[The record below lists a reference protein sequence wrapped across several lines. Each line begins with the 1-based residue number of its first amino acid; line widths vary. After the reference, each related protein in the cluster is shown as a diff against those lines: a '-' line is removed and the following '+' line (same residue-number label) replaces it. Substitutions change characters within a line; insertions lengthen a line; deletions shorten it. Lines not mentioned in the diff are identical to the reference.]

1 MKLQSN
7 MMMFTRAAGIVYG
20 LWFFLAPSS
29 YFSLM
34 LVPSEMVNE
43 LGIGQTQQIGLALFG
58 IVWWIYRTAPFITSD
73 NCSEFMMT
81 HAGGWGIFAAGGLF
95 LTITSGVPVAE
106 NPFFYQSVAFFY
118 RFSIYAKAYT
128 FGSWCQLPD
137 LIEAL
142 NGSLL
147 QRQWAIFIYHLFHP
161 LLQHI
166 ERIT

>member
-7 MMMFTRAAGIVYG
+7 MMLFTRVAGLVYG
-20 LWFFLAPSS
+20 LWFFLAPTS

-58 IVWWIYRTAPFITSD
+58 IVWWIYRTASFITSD

-95 LTITSGVPVAE
+95 LSITSGVPLAE
-106 NPFFYQSVAFFY
+106 NPFFYQTVAFLIIALAFY
-118 RFSIYAKAYT
+118 AMRT
-128 FGSWCQLPD
+128 PT
-137 LIEAL
+137 EADAV
-142 NGSLL
+142 N
-147 QRQWAIFIYHLFHP
+147 
-161 LLQHI
+161 
-166 ERIT
+166 

>member
-43 LGIGQTQQIGLALFG
+43 LGIVYDHPRWRVGHFCGWRLVLNNNL
-58 IVWWIYRTAPFITSD
+58 W
-73 NCSEFMMT
+73 CSR
-81 HAGGWGIFAAGGLF
+81 GRKPL
-95 LTITSGVPVAE
+95 LL
-106 NPFFYQSVAFFY
+106 SVCCVFNY
-118 RFSIYAKAYT
+118 RFSILRKAYT
-128 FGSWCQLPD
+128 FGSWCRC
-137 LIEAL
+137 LISREAL

>member
-1 MKLQSN
+1 

-43 LGIGQTQQIGLALFG
+43 LGIGQTQQLGLALFG
-58 IVWWIYRTAPFITSD
+58 IVWWIYRTASYITSD

-106 NPFFYQSVAFFY
+106 NPFFYQSVAFLIIALAFY
-118 RFSIYAKAYT
+118 AKRTPSEAAVVAWFLKKLRMAHFFKDCGPFPITTFSIHSCST
-128 FGSWCQLPD
+128 IIG
-137 LIEAL
+137 
-142 NGSLL
+142 
-147 QRQWAIFIYHLFHP
+147 
-161 LLQHI
+161 
-166 ERIT
+166 